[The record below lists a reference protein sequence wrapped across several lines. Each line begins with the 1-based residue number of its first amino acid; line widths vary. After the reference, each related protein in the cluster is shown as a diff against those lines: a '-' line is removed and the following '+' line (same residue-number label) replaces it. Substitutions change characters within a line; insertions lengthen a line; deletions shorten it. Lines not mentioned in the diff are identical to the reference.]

1 MLWQNHWQMKLVIIL
16 LAMQTI
22 VAFALTFRSISF
34 NVWELNEGIHNREDW
49 LSLVTGGVFL
59 TGAGLGWYGCL
70 QHVGWCWGFTG
81 LRLLKLCVDAIGFVL
96 LYFLYV
102 HLKSTTSADSSEEQ

>member
-1 MLWQNHWQMKLVIIL
+1 MKLVVIL

-34 NVWELNEGIHNREDW
+34 NVWESNEGIRNREDW

-70 QHVGWCWGFTG
+70 QHVGGCWGFTG

-96 LYFLYV
+96 LYFLYI
-102 HLKSTTSADSSEEQ
+102 HLKSTTSAESSEEQ